1 MNKIIFSGN
10 LGKDAELTMAKNT
23 GKAILKWSVAVS
35 KGYKRDDG
43 TNWFNCVMF
52 GERAEKLAEKLAQ
65 YLVKGTKVICEGSL
79 QLGSYEDKQ
88 GVKKYTTDIFI
99 SNVEMISVK
108 ENHTESAQAQEDS
121 NNEVS
126 EVSEDDIPFN

>member
-10 LGKDAELTMAKNT
+10 LGRDSELTMAKNT

-35 KGYKRDDG
+35 KGYKKDDG

-52 GERAEKLAEKLAQ
+52 GERCEKLAQ

-79 QLGSYEDKQ
+79 QFGSYEDKQ

-99 SNVEMISVK
+99 SNVEMISGK
-108 ENHTESAQAQEDS
+108 ENHQGTSAPKED
-121 NNEVS
+121 NYK
-126 EVSEDDIPFN
+126 DKDITPIDDGDIPFK

>member
-10 LGKDAELTMAKNT
+10 LGKDAELSMAQNT

-35 KGYKRDDG
+35 KGYKKDDG

-52 GERAEKLAEKLAQ
+52 GERCEKLAQ
-65 YLVKGTKVICEGSL
+65 YLTKGTKVICEGSL

-99 SNVEMISVK
+99 SNVEMIGNREEHQEVS
-108 ENHTESAQAQEDS
+108 QAPTDKG
-121 NNEVS
+121 NNEVT
-126 EVSEDDIPFN
+126 EVSEDDIPFK

>member
-1 MNKIIFSGN
+1 MNKIIFNGN
-10 LGKDAELTMAKNT
+10 LGADAELTMAKNT

-35 KGYKRDDG
+35 KGYKKEDG

-52 GERAEKLAEKLAQ
+52 GERCEKLSQ

-99 SNVEMISVK
+99 SNVEFVGDKK
-108 ENHTESAQAQEDS
+108 EHQESAQAKENEDS
-121 NNEVS
+121 DITPIDDNS
-126 EVSEDDIPFN
+126 EIPF